1 MTEKAPLDERIAQML
16 TEARVVLPGV
26 QALLGFQLISIVS
39 RLSRGCRPARRSS
52 TQPAWAAAPC
62 GL

>member
-39 RLSRGCRPARRSS
+39 
-52 TQPAWAAAPC
+52 
-62 GL
+62 